1 MASQKQGGR
10 SQGAAGGSRSTKP
23 GSAARGQGAGAAR
36 SGRTSGTG
44 TGAARAGKPSAPG
57 QGPAAGGNR
66 RAGAAPVRP
75 AAARNASTAGR
86 NGAARGATAS
96 SVTARP
102 ATPARFGWLLGPIRP
117 FLAMTK
123 LQLATLLLSLIGL
136 GVSIYLTIA
145 HFDTKVVLL
154 CAAKGIVN
162 CEEVTTSPESVVFGI
177 FPVAVLGLAF
187 YVFMTAINSPWAWR
201 WQQRGPAWLEAMVR
215 RARLGSLDATI
226 RWVRLGSLIVGM
238 GFVLYLVYAELIQIG
253 AICLWCTSVHVT
265 TFLLFSLIVFN
276 ASFSWTKSE
285 SGRPG

>member
-10 SQGAAGGSRSTKP
+10 SQGAAGGARSAKSR
-23 GSAARGQGAGAAR
+23 SAARGQGYGAAR
-36 SGRTSGTG
+36 SGESAGTG
-44 TGAARAGKPSAPG
+44 GRAGNPNPSG
-57 QGPAAGGNR
+57 QGPVAGGNR
-66 RAGAAPVRP
+66 RAAAAPVRP
-75 AAARNASTAGR
+75 AAAKKTSSAGR
-86 NGAARGATAS
+86 DGAARGATAS
-96 SVTARP
+96 SLTAGG
-102 ATPARFGWLLGPIRP
+102 ATPSRFGWLLGPARP
-117 FLAMTK
+117 FMAMTK
-123 LQLATLLLSLIGL
+123 LQLATFVLSLIGL

-187 YVFMTAINSPWAWR
+187 YVFLTAINSPWAWR
-201 WQQRGPAWLEAMVR
+201 WQQRGPAWLEGMVR

-253 AICLWCTSVHVT
+253 AICLWCTSVHLT

-285 SGRPG
+285 PGHPR